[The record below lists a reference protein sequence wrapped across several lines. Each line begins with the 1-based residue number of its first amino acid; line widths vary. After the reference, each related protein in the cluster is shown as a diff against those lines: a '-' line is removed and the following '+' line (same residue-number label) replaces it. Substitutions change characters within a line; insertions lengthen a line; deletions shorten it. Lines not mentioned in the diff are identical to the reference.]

1 MAIDFKYSWKY
12 FQNIAKSL
20 ASISVCTIAEF
31 LKNLKVRSCITE
43 VIKLGKLILVLPV
56 TNSINEAKQ
65 VQAFDDQ
72 ELTRSNWL
80 NQNNIYIC

>member
-12 FQNIAKSL
+12 FQNIVNSL

-31 LKNLKVRSCITE
+31 LKNLKVRSYITE
-43 VIKLGKLILVLPV
+43 VIKLGKLTLVLPV
-56 TNSINEAKQ
+56 TNSIKDTKQ